1 MTASIPL
8 AARPPHV
15 PDAVVY
21 DFDFFADPG
30 LVRDP
35 HERVKEIIE
44 EAPPLFWTP
53 RNGGHWVALRY
64 SDVVSILRDTE
75 RFSSSLTT
83 EEQIAAMAS
92 MLPRGSARIPQMTPI
107 FMDPPEHT
115 KYRAPLQKVF
125 SPKTMAALTG
135 DIEALARGLIDA
147 IVDQGSCDF
156 LPAVAEQLPVRVF
169 LRMMG
174 LSADRLAE
182 FRALVRQVFAP
193 RDPALEDYGIRI
205 RRIADSMMDAIL
217 ERRTAP
223 KDDLISH
230 LWAVEIDG
238 QAMTLEL
245 MEDYATLLFLAGLDT
260 VINGICLGMRHLAL
274 NPDLQNRLRAHPELI
289 PEATEELLRRYT
301 FNVPQR
307 RVTRDTDLAGTALK
321 AGDMVFTYL
330 PATGLDPSEFDAPDV
345 FDVERENKLHVAFGT
360 GPHRCLGSHLAR
372 IELQT
377 VYRVALER
385 LPTFRLDPSKPIRFH
400 TGNMLAASSLHIRW
414 D

>member
-92 MLPRGSARIPQMTPI
+92 MLPRGLARIPQMTPI